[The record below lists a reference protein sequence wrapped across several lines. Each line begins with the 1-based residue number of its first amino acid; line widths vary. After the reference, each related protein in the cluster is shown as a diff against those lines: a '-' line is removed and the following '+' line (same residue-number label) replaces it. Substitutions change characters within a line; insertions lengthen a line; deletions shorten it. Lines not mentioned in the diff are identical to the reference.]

1 MEPSGFEGSPAVAAG
16 LAFLALTL
24 LALLAS
30 FAGAALLTP
39 ELAPELA
46 SGAGSSEKIADRVG
60 SAKGLLVAGGG
71 GTGLTEFSAS
81 SVEVRSMVEDTSV
94 VAFATALGFGL
105 TWKSEDDVVTTAAGA
120 WAADAAAAGAGAGA
134 GGACLMLWSESTG
147 LAPSSGLNVSVLEA
161 DTLSGAIGRGELLLL
176 LLLLLL
182 LTWGDE
188 EGAPLDE
195 A

>member
-120 WAADAAAAGAGAGA
+120 WAADAAAGAGAGA

-176 LLLLLL
+176 LLLLL
-182 LTWGDE
+182 TWGDE
-188 EGAPLDE
+188 ERAPLDE

>member
-120 WAADAAAAGAGAGA
+120 WAADAAAGAGAGA
-134 GGACLMLWSESTG
+134 EGACLMLWSESTG

-182 LTWGDE
+182 TWGDE